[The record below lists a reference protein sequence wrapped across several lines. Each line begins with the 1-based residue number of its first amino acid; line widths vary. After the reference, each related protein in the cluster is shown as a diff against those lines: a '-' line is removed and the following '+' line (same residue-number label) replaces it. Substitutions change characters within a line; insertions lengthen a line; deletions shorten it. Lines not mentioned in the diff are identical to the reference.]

1 VALAGLGLALTL
13 AIAGG
18 VSPAPSPAQTQAPT
32 LVERADQLL
41 GKHQLALGVAGA
53 AVIGYLGVWWL
64 RPRWLLRLPSK
75 DITLPWTQWTIPLT
89 LVKPL
94 KYPNRVLDAWVED
107 HWQVARDQFLAL
119 DTVDNR
125 ILHIPLPVDLNGTT
139 RPALQ
144 PEDLAPTFAKK
155 PAILLITAEGGA
167 GKTSWACQIAQWGL
181 DKKLTQ
187 HRLIPLLIE
196 KDLEEG
202 VSLLETLRGRLGT
215 LTGQGEPLPLDLVEK
230 LLRRQRLLVIVDHL
244 SEMEATTRKA
254 LNPDLPDF
262 AAKALIITSRLEER
276 DRLGSLPKTILK
288 PLQIEPTQLSL
299 FMVAY
304 LKAKNLVGL
313 LEDDD
318 YFLGSDRLRR
328 MTADKPITPLLA
340 CLYIDQMINERR
352 GAGGILP
359 DSVPRLMLSY
369 LTQLNRAIEPANKRE
384 DRMVQR
390 DAKAVAWACLQ
401 NTYRPNWINTEAAIA
416 ALARVED
423 NTAEARYGYL
433 KDRLL
438 FLQSPDPGD
447 RTRVILD
454 PLAEYLAAA
463 YLVEQLSQQP
473 DPGAAWEEFLSQTLP
488 AKLAKTESDATQVKG
503 FILAL
508 RDCCLDQSQ
517 DDDIP
522 KDIADRLARTVDLNP
537 DELRRIEDQRRIKR
551 LIADLAEPN
560 LDDRL
565 RAAQVLSTY
574 GIAARIAEPNLV
586 GMLENRKQQPTEARQ
601 AAAETLGKLKIGH
614 TALLSLLQD
623 TEEDLEVR
631 RRAALALGE
640 MGVAQDTLLTLLNG
654 DHQPFGL
661 RQAASQALGLIGG
674 PSGQPQPMLD
684 LRLVEGQPVPRVI
697 SPVVWRESLPQDQTL
712 ELVEIP
718 AGEFM
723 MGSPEEEEGR
733 DWYQNS
739 SYVDT
744 KGLNLEQQ
752 HRVSLPGFALGQHPV
767 TQAQW
772 RAVASLP
779 AINYELNPDP
789 AQFKGDHRPVE
800 MVSWYEAVEF
810 CDRLSQHTGKPYRLP
825 SEAEWEYACRAGTPT
840 PFYFGDTI
848 TTDLANYDG
857 NYTYAGG
864 PKGKYREQTTPVGQF
879 GVNPWGLADMHGNVL
894 EWCEDHWHPS
904 YEGAP
909 SDGSAWITDDA
920 NQLRLVRGGSWYN
933 SPVYCRSAYRDR
945 NNPNFRDDNLG
956 FRVVCAPPGLL

>member
-1 VALAGLGLALTL
+1 MALAGLGLALSL

-18 VSPAPSPAQTQAPT
+18 VRPAPSPAQTQAPT

-41 GKHQLALGVAGA
+41 EKHQLALGVAGA

-64 RPRWLLRLPSK
+64 RPRWLLRLPSQ
-75 DITLPWTQWTIPLT
+75 DITLPWTKWTIPLT

-107 HWQVARDQFLAL
+107 HWQVARDSFHAL
-119 DTVDNR
+119 KTVDHR
-125 ILHIPLPVDLNGTT
+125 TIHISLPVQLGENTGSDLN
-139 RPALQ
+139 LQ
-144 PEDLAPTFAKK
+144 PPDLASTFAKK
-155 PAILLITAEGGA
+155 PAILLITGEGGA
-167 GKTSWACQIAQWGL
+167 GKTSWACQIAEWGL
-181 DKKLTQ
+181 QKQLTN
-187 HRLIPLLIE
+187 HRLIPLLLE
-196 KDLEEG
+196 ADLEKNT
-202 VSLLETLRGRLGT
+202 SLVDTLGGLLST
-215 LTGQGEPLPLDLVEK
+215 LTQQTDPLPVELVEK

-244 SEMEATTRKA
+244 SEMEPATQEVISPALGDFAPKA
-254 LNPDLPDF
+254 LVV
-262 AAKALIITSRLEER
+262 TSRSEENS
-276 DRLGSLPKTILK
+276 RLGNLPHTTLR
-288 PLQIEPTQLSL
+288 PLQIEPDRLWPFMKAYLEAKSKKDPQGINLTSL
-299 FMVAY
+299 F
-304 LKAKNLVGL
+304 L
-313 LEDDD
+313 DDD
-318 YFLGSDRLRR
+318 YALVSDRLRR

-340 CLYIDQMINERR
+340 CLYIEQMIQERR

-423 NTAEARYGYL
+423 NTAAARYGYL

-463 YLVEQLSQQP
+463 HLVEQLSQQP
-473 DPGAAWEEFLSQTLP
+473 DPGAAWEQFLSQTLP
-488 AKLAKTESDATQVKG
+488 AKLTKTESDVTQVKG

-517 DDDIP
+517 DNGIP
-522 KDIADRLARTVDLNP
+522 KDVADRLARTVDLDP
-537 DELRRIEDQRRIKR
+537 EELRRIEDQRRIKR

-565 RAAQVLSTY
+565 RAAQELSTY
-574 GIAARIAEPNLV
+574 GAAARIAEPNLV
-586 GMLENRKQQPTEARQ
+586 GMLENRKQQPTAARQ

-614 TALLSLLQD
+614 TALLTLLQD

-631 RRAALALGE
+631 RSAALALGE
-640 MGVAQDTLLTLLNG
+640 MGAARDTLLTLLNG
-654 DHQPFGL
+654 DHQPLGL
-661 RQAASQALGLIGG
+661 RQAASQALGLSGG
-674 PSGQPQPMLD
+674 PSGQLQPMLD

-697 SPVVWRESLPQDQTL
+697 SPVVWRQALPLEQTL

-718 AGEFM
+718 AGEFV
-723 MGSPEEEEGR
+723 MGSGEGEEGR
-733 DWYQNS
+733 EYYPYNFPETQ
-739 SYVDT
+739 
-744 KGLNLEQQ
+744 GLDVEQQ
-752 HRVSLPGFALGQHPV
+752 HRVSLSAFALGQHPV

-779 AINYELNPDP
+779 AINSELSPDP

-800 MVSWYEAVEF
+800 IVTWYEA
-810 CDRLSQHTGKPYRLP
+810 
-825 SEAEWEYACRAGTPT
+825 
-840 PFYFGDTI
+840 
-848 TTDLANYDG
+848 
-857 NYTYAGG
+857 
-864 PKGKYREQTTPVGQF
+864 
-879 GVNPWGLADMHGNVL
+879 
-894 EWCEDHWHPS
+894 
-904 YEGAP
+904 
-909 SDGSAWITDDA
+909 
-920 NQLRLVRGGSWYN
+920 
-933 SPVYCRSAYRDR
+933 
-945 NNPNFRDDNLG
+945 
-956 FRVVCAPPGLL
+956 